1 MNDFIIKKSQVL
13 WYPCTLGLTGKAFL
27 ENFIAFN
34 NIKHKVSDGN
44 EEPLDENYVIKRRLK
59 IAHHEFM
66 NDIDNPIGV

>member
-59 IAHHEFM
+59 IAHQEFM